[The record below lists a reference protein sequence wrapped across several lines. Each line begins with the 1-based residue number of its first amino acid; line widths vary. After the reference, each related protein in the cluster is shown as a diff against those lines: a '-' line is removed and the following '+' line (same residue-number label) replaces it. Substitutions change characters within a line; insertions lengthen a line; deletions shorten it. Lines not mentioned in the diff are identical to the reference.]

1 MSRTSPLVRGIP
13 EGGWTGV
20 VEQKGRERFKYVRI
34 GLGEGGREQESKRGE
49 LKPVLRGIS
58 KKAIFQSTSDLSS
71 SDHAKW
77 PKRWTAIRAIS
88 RTVFRFWISLRRYVC
103 QVWRDATQRSPLYI
117 VNNLLTRGCFA
128 LLSMGL
134 FERNRWTAD
143 GMSWQRGTV
152 DKTGTLKHRGVLP
165 VQQLAEWKRS
175 DVRIPLIAGFS
186 SRKTKVCVAF
196 CRDEGCV
203 SKYAVWRSYFRA
215 KYEILHCSKIFFG
228 KEFVRFG

>member
-13 EGGWTGV
+13 EGGWTGGV
-20 VEQKGRERFKYVRI
+20 VEKKGRERFKYVRI
-34 GLGEGGREQESKRGE
+34 ETGEGGREQESKRGE

-88 RTVFRFWISLRRYVC
+88 RTVFCFWISLRRYVC
-103 QVWRDATQRSPLYI
+103 QVAWCNATSPLYT

-143 GMSWQRGTV
+143 RMSSQRGTV
-152 DKTGTLKHRGVLP
+152 GRTGTLKHRD
-165 VQQLAEWKRS
+165 VQQRAELKRN
-175 DVRIPLIAGFS
+175 DVKIPLVTGFS
-186 SRKTKVCVAF
+186 SRKTEVCVAF
-196 CRDEGCV
+196 CRDDGCV

-215 KYEILHCSKIFFG
+215 KYEISHCSKIFFG